1 MGIVKACLTFF
12 FCPHVFIISY
22 AGDLKTFRLWCFRS
36 TFSKHTFLFRD
47 QIKKKKKKD
56 CVFFSAT
63 SFCFASPPPQNV
75 GLKVLP
81 YIRSVEVYR
90 NKIK

>member
-47 QIKKKKKKD
+47 QIKKKKKT
-56 CVFFSAT
+56 VFFSQLQ
-63 SFCFASPPPQNV
+63 ASAS
-75 GLKVLP
+75 LLLP
-81 YIRSVEVYR
+81 H
-90 NKIK
+90 KMWD